1 LPPPRLLGGP
11 AACFNYRDFGPLG
24 LENRALACSPRFR
37 GYGRRQLNVCLQ
49 TPECA
54 ADAPLIRMR
63 ELVDQPQIQGFE
75 RRVPR
80 LDPLLATADRE
91 PRIDLV
97 PTVRD
102 ALEELAIVGIIAT
115 SFRDNTLE
123 R

>member
-1 LPPPRLLGGP
+1 
-11 AACFNYRDFGPLG
+11 
-24 LENRALACSPRFR
+24 
-37 GYGRRQLNVCLQ
+37 
-49 TPECA
+49 
-54 ADAPLIRMR
+54 MR

-80 LDPLLATADRE
+80 LDPLDATADRE